1 MPNIKGNALLSGDS
15 KTVDLM
21 AAVPAQSEAYLKTLI
36 AFANSDGGEL
46 VFGVEKDTHKI
57 VGLKNKTLFDAMDAN
72 SSAMAENCEPRL
84 NPSLWLKTIGDKTI
98 LIVSVLRGSQKP
110 YYLKSQGLIDGT
122 YQRFGGNTRLV
133 ENYQLKEL
141 ILEGSRRYYDQQ
153 PCPDLEVTAE
163 DIETLCESLYLRALK
178 NTPDEREQKTLRRP
192 AKDTLLSWGV
202 LKDVNGQ
209 IVPTVAYALLTGQLP
224 DQPCVQCAVF
234 EGNTRARFLDR
245 RDVTGPVQDQLDGAV
260 RYVTEKLHR
269 AMNDEARCE
278 LPVDSVRELIAN
290 TIASRSYLNLGN
302 IQIALY
308 DNRLEITAPGL
319 LPSGITPQK
328 LKEGYSKIRNRA
340 LAEAFAYMRL
350 ITLCHSGIP
359 RCFKAC
365 EALGL
370 PSPQLID
377 FDATLRI
384 HVFRNKRQLNP
395 PLQNRLQCRPVF
407 KQNCQRAF

>member
-1 MPNIKGNALLSGDS
+1 MPNIKDELLSGES
-15 KTVDLM
+15 KTIEYKE
-21 AAVPAQSEAYLKTLI
+21 AVPSQSEKYLKTLI
-36 AFANSDGGEL
+36 AFANGNGGRL
-46 VFGVEKDTHKI
+46 VFGIEDDTRKV
-57 VGLKNKTLFDAMDAN
+57 VGLNNETIFKPMDAITN
-72 SSAMAENCEPRL
+72 AIVDNCEPQL
-84 NPSLWLKTIGDKTI
+84 NPEISVQGVGDKSI
-98 LIVSVLRGSQKP
+98 LVVSVPRGSQKP

-122 YQRFGGNTRLV
+122 YQRFGDNTRLV

-141 ILEGSRRYYDQQ
+141 ILEGSRRCYDQQ

-163 DIETLCESLYLRALK
+163 DIETLCESLYLTALK

-234 EGNTRARFLDR
+234 EGNTRARFFDR

-278 LPVDSVRELIAN
+278 LPVDCIRELIAN